1 MSHQSQAHPG
11 PATNYSKAPGCH
23 LSLRDPRYSHRK
35 TARWDRLPFRS
46 LSDSSR
52 KGGFT
57 TLAEC
62 LYHIYGPKHQ
72 RPLRTDCRLDCGQGL
87 CCVPIFHLTQL
98 ESISVKLTPRAQHH
112 SYQRETTLV
121 WLNPSGFQRQV
132 WRRACSTKVMCSHF
146 YPK

>member
-87 CCVPIFHLTQL
+87 CCVPIFYLTQL
-98 ESISVKLTPRAQHH
+98 ESISVKLTPRAQAPQLPKGNHAGVVK
-112 SYQRETTLV
+112 SQWLPMASLV
-121 WLNPSGFQRQV
+121 EGMQHQGDVFPFLS
-132 WRRACSTKVMCSHF
+132 
-146 YPK
+146 